1 MRMALLVLG
10 ILLCVVGAVVT
21 YIGRMFDELGVS
33 MAYLGITVSWQLG
46 LGVVVVG
53 ALVIVGSR
61 LMKGTPA
68 ASRS

>member
-1 MRMALLVLG
+1 MRTALLVLG
-10 ILLCVVGAVVT
+10 ILLCLVGAAVAYV
-21 YIGRMFDELGVS
+21 GRMFEEV
-33 MAYLGITVSWQLG
+33 GISLVYFGIKVSWQLG

-53 ALVIVGSR
+53 ALAIVGSR